1 MTPLIET
8 KKLTH
13 IYSEG
18 TPFEHVAVKDV
29 DFTASRGEFIGIIG
43 HTGSGK
49 STFVQHLNGLLKPT
63 SGSVLVEGE
72 EIFSSAARTRQVRS
86 KVGLVFQYPEY
97 QLFEETVR
105 ADIAYGPKNMKLS
118 KEEIEQRVLEAA
130 DFVGLDPELLDKSPF
145 DLSGGQKRRAAIAG
159 VIAMRPDVLILDEP
173 TAGLDPRGREEI
185 IFNIRR
191 YHTAVNGTVI
201 YITHSM
207 EDIARFATRLVVF
220 NKGSIA
226 MDGEPAQVFRHVEEL
241 ESMGLTVPSVTKV
254 MSLLKARGIPVEEG
268 VTASRARHMY
278 RLFNE
283 AAKIVKTIDPSRP
296 VAMCNGDLVF
306 LDIIVEECKDIDI
319 FGVNSYRGDSFDT
332 LFQVVKEKYGKPL
345 MFTEFGADAFEEI
358 VFDDAKYDSLCMDLR
373 GRRLWDSA
381 EEESEP

>member
-13 IYSEG
+13 VYSEG

-29 DFTASRGEFIGIIG
+29 DFCASRGEFIGIIG

-105 ADIAYGPKNMKLS
+105 ADIAYGPKNMKLD

-130 DFVGLDPELLDKSPF
+130 DFVGLEADMLDKSPF

-185 IFNIRR
+185 IYNIRR
-191 YHTAVNGTVI
+191 YHSAVNGTVI

-220 NKGSIA
+220 NRGSIA
-226 MDGEPAQVFRHVEEL
+226 MDDEPGQVFRHVEEL

-254 MSLLKARGIPVEEG
+254 MSLLKGKG
-268 VTASRARHMY
+268 
-278 RLFNE
+278 L
-283 AAKIVKTIDPSRP
+283 P
-296 VAMCNGDLVF
+296 VADGVYTVHRA
-306 LDIIVEECKDIDI
+306 VEVLQGLK
-319 FGVNSYRGDSFDT
+319 GG
-332 LFQVVKEKYGKPL
+332 
-345 MFTEFGADAFEEI
+345 GAGA
-358 VFDDAKYDSLCMDLR
+358 
-373 GRRLWDSA
+373 
-381 EEESEP
+381 